1 MARTPNQNS
10 TANPT
15 ICIIGGGAAGLSAAY
30 FLKSRGYTQVV
41 VLEKEDRVGG
51 KCLSLT
57 VNGKSFDLGAN
68 YITSSYENVMHLAR
82 KFGAS
87 MYTEGKLNA
96 YNHEKKEFTSLFKAV
111 VANVSMFTLG
121 WLSIKYLFKRWMLN
135 GIISVQKPGFK
146 DIARHPELCQPFGQW
161 LSANGLE
168 PLEPLFSIPL
178 SLMGYGQLKE
188 IPAAYALR
196 YMTCSTF
203 LDLSIAAVNPHIR
216 GYPKRFTEGYQRLW
230 ERISWEIEVRPG
242 AEVTRVTR
250 DNRITVEYTLLE
262 EELEKLSKSRRTL
275 ECDYLIIATP
285 LHYQAIAGFLKDMTA
300 EEEALLRKVSFD
312 PFIVTTYMIPGSQ
325 KFFAATFM
333 VPEPSLY
340 QPFVITRQF
349 DDNDLVS
356 VYTRTRYGDPIS
368 KDQILANNREFF
380 RSACGI
386 ELGEYYTYSE
396 FPYFPHVDSA
406 MMRDGFYDHFEA
418 LQGKRKTFYVG
429 GLMNFELVETI
440 VNYSKS
446 LIESNFPK
454 RRP

>member
-1 MARTPNQNS
+1 MT
-10 TANPT
+10 NPEDPS

-30 FLKSRGYTQVV
+30 FLKKRGYHHVV

-68 YITSSYENVMHLAR
+68 YITSSYTNVMHLAR
-82 KFGAS
+82 EFGAR

-96 YNHEKKEFTSLFKAV
+96 YNHERKEFTSLFKAV
-111 VANVSMFTLG
+111 VSNISIFKLG
-121 WLSIKYLFKRWMLN
+121 WLGIKYLYMRWRLN
-135 GIISVQKPGFK
+135 DIISVRHPGFK
-146 DIARHPELCQPFGQW
+146 GVSKYQELCQPFGRW
-161 LSANGLE
+161 LSSNGLD
-168 PLEPLFSIPL
+168 PLEPLFRIPI
-178 SLMGYGQLKE
+178 SLMGYGQLRE
-188 IPAAYALR
+188 IPAVYALR

-203 LDLSIAAVNPHIR
+203 LDLALAAVNPNIR

-250 DNRITVEYTLLE
+250 KDRITVEYTLVEEHLE
-262 EELEKLSKSRRTL
+262 NLSRSVKSL
-275 ECDYLIIATP
+275 DCDYLIIATP
-285 LHYQAIAGFLKDMTA
+285 LHYQAIAGFLKEMTR

-312 PFIVTTYMIPGSQ
+312 PFIVTTYVIPGSER
-325 KFFAATFM
+325 FFAATFM

-349 DDNDLVS
+349 EDNDLVS
-356 VYTRTRYGDPIS
+356 VYTRTKYGDAVD
-368 KDQILANNREFF
+368 KETILSNNKEFF
-380 RSACGI
+380 RAACGI

-396 FPYFPHVDSA
+396 FPYFPHVDSKV
-406 MMRDGFYDHFEA
+406 MSEGFYDQFEA
-418 LQGKRKTFYVG
+418 LQGKSKTFYVG

-440 VNYSKS
+440 VNYSRS
-446 LIESNFPK
+446 LIESNFPNRK
-454 RRP
+454 R